1 MEDQYDFK
9 PILVSTKLYNYLDEY
24 SESDDHTP
32 KCKEILSK
40 FTGYGDIYKF
50 CMALRSNLYF
60 FNSWINVSISE
71 KNQCHYLN
79 SWINNRLINLN
90 FSSEHEKQKEISDL
104 ISEYIKEFK
113 IDKKCTHIQFSLINK
128 DDYAK
133 MKTLYDYALDSAKIL
148 HYAKKFGCTQENK
161 NYIDNIHS
169 IYTQVKRD
177 CNEIDT
183 KPYCVTWKYIK
194 DNYTDKEMS
203 ELACKTIYNDPSE
216 IKLGTDQA
224 DIDIPES
231 SSEGRNPFGKD
242 AEGGA
247 SPTTSSSTVV
257 ATLLPLLGLILILFI
272 LYRFT
277 PLKSLVRHY
286 LIKKRI
292 IRSSTHDDDESQND
306 LFENTYAYMNKNIDR
321 IRHQIGFQPL

>member
-1 MEDQYDFK
+1 M
-9 PILVSTKLYNYLDEY
+9 DEY
-24 SESDDHTP
+24 NDNNGHSP
-32 KCKEILSK
+32 KCTEILRK
-40 FTGYGDIYKF
+40 FIDHEDIYKF
-50 CMALRSNLYF
+50 CISFRSNLDIF
-60 FNSWINVSISE
+60 GSWSIAGLSLTQE
-71 KNQCHYLN
+71 EQCHYLN

-272 LYRFT
+272 LYRVIDNI
-277 PLKSLVRHY
+277 LQ
-286 LIKKRI
+286 
-292 IRSSTHDDDESQND
+292 QND
-306 LFENTYAYMNKNIDR
+306 FYSLISRNYFV
-321 IRHQIGFQPL
+321 